1 MTYNTQ
7 FINHVCGT
15 HLRVGTGLR
24 SCTTDIE
31 VASCTI
37 NDQKVV
43 LIDTPGFDDTSKSQ
57 ADILED
63 IARFLK
69 QSSVLSSSSHE
80 CSLNDASHLA
90 YRDERGVKV
99 SGVIYMHRISD
110 RRVGGIARENF
121 RLFEKICGE
130 GAMKNVVIVTTMWE
144 DVEENVGK
152 AREQELATKSLFF
165 QTAIQQG
172 ANMDRLQNN
181 SESAKRVVSRF
192 LPNPYRR
199 LQMQREL
206 VDENKQ
212 VPETEAGGILSDILR
227 QQEERHQR
235 EMEKLREELQ
245 RESDR
250 AEMSRLR
257 EELRR
262 TRENLRRVKKDEE
275 KLQAGAGGIRRFLR
289 AGYRVEYR
297 VLFCWKVY
305 RILEPQ

>member
-1 MTYNTQ
+1 MTPYNADIKLIAVTGPTGAGKTT
-7 FINHVCGT
+7 FINHVCGSN
-15 HLRVGTGLR
+15 LKVGTGLR
-24 SCTTDIE
+24 SCTANID
-31 VASCTI
+31 VASCTMD
-37 NDQKVV
+37 DQKIV

-57 ADILED
+57 AEVLDDIGK
-63 IARFLK
+63 FLK
-69 QSSVLSSSSHE
+69 Q
-80 CSLNDASHLA
+80 A
-90 YRDERGVKV
+90 DERELKV

-130 GAMKNVVIVTTMWE
+130 GAMKNVLIVTTMWE
-144 DVEENVGK
+144 DVDERIGQ

-165 QTAIQQG
+165 QTAMKQG
-172 ANMDRLQNN
+172 ASMDRLQNN
-181 SESAKRVVSRF
+181 PDSAKWVVSRF

-212 VPETEAGGILSDILR
+212 VPETEAGGILSDILK
-227 QQEERHQR
+227 QQQERHQR
-235 EMEKLREELQ
+235 EMNKLREELQ

-250 AEMSRLR
+250 AEMSRIR

-262 TRENLRRVKKDEE
+262 TKEELRRVKRDEE
-275 KLQAGAGGIRRFLR
+275 KLQGGAGGILRFLR

-297 VLFCWKVY
+297 VLLCWKVY